1 MNRPASLARYRNA
14 DRRCTLNSMNPI
26 PRIDGFRGEYLW
38 ELEVAE
44 RQITGMAEAIP
55 AEKYDWRPDQ
65 KARSVSEVLVHVA
78 VGNFLLLDAVGV
90 AAPADLYGQVP
101 ADGQGRVLGL
111 IRRNDELEKS
121 VREKVAVTEVLKRSL
136 QAVRNSMT
144 QAVDV
149 DLDQRRVFFGQ
160 QTTVRRVYLRLL
172 THSHEHMGQMIAY
185 MRINGMSPP
194 WPDWRPSRRPP
205 V

>member
-1 MNRPASLARYRNA
+1 MRAGRL
-14 DRRCTLNSMNPI
+14 TINSMNPI
-26 PRIDGFRGEYLW
+26 PGIDGFRGEYLW

-65 KARSVSEVLVHVA
+65 KARSISEVLVHIA
-78 VGNFLLLDAVGV
+78 AGNFLLLDAVGV

-101 ADGQGRVLGL
+101 AEGLGRVVGL

-149 DLDQRRVFFGQ
+149 DLDQQRLFFGAQ
-160 QTTVRRVYLRLL
+160 ATVRRVYLRLL
-172 THSHEHMGQMIAY
+172 AHSHEHMGQMIAY
-185 MRINGMSPP
+185 MRINGMTPP
-194 WPDWRPSRRPP
+194 WPDWRPDRRPP

>member
-1 MNRPASLARYRNA
+1 
-14 DRRCTLNSMNPI
+14 MNPI
-26 PRIDGFRGEYLW
+26 PGIDGFRGEYLW

-55 AEKYDWRPDQ
+55 AEKYDWRPGQ
-65 KARSVSEVLVHVA
+65 KARSISEVLVHVA
-78 VGNFLLLDAVGV
+78 AGNFLLLDAVGV

-101 ADGQGRVLGL
+101 ADGQGRILGL
-111 IRRNDELEKS
+111 IRRNDELEKN

-136 QAVRNSMT
+136 QAARNSMT

-149 DLDQRRVFFGQ
+149 DLDQRRDFFGQ

-172 THSHEHMGQMIAY
+172 THSHEHMGQMISY
-185 MRINGMSPP
+185 MRMNGMSPP
-194 WPDWRPSRRPP
+194 WPDWRPDRRSP

>member
-149 DLDQRRVFFGQ
+149 DLDQQRLFFGA

-172 THSHEHMGQMIAY
+172 AHSHEHMGQMIAY

-194 WPDWRPSRRPP
+194 WPDWRPDRRPP